1 MNTPAIAKVVTRV
14 ATKDQT
20 SDFAYWQKQSYQ
32 TRLAALEEIRQAYH
46 RWRYDAEPGLQRIY
60 TIVKR

>member
-1 MNTPAIAKVVTRV
+1 MNTSTIAKVVTRV
-14 ATKDQT
+14 ASRNQT
-20 SDFAYWQKQSYQ
+20 NDFTYWQAQSYQ

-46 RWRYDAEPGLQRIY
+46 RWRYHAEPGLQRVY